1 MGGSVFVGIRKS
13 DGTEHL
19 GECWTNSLPFWIC
32 HPDFFNEGPLIDEY
46 IQQMTER
53 LEEIQPI
60 QYGAILIDF
69 KNKKFIS
76 RQGYCGI
83 RLLCH
88 IDLLCHD
95 MNDFELIDLLI
106 KNNLIEKIKSP
117 YVNIILTKQQELE
130 IIKALKDRTKY
141 CIQDKSMFEIHPKF
155 PFTVDEDDFK
165 SNNLQKSWQSII
177 NFVQD
182 NNWKSK
188 VWPMEKVEKY
198 YAE

>member
-1 MGGSVFVGIRKS
+1 
-13 DGTEHL
+13 
-19 GECWTNSLPFWIC
+19 
-32 HPDFFNEGPLIDEY
+32 
-46 IQQMTER
+46 MTER

-88 IDLLCHD
+88 TDLLCHD

-141 CIQDKSMFEIHPKF
+141 CIQDKSIFEIYPKF